1 MLIRTAEE
9 LLKLNLKDAYFA
21 IERNFYDN
29 RDKIVAQKSKEIQ
42 QNNKSARQFTQQK
55 IFTDTN
61 MEQVIL
67 FLF

>member
-29 RDKIVAQKSKEIQ
+29 RDKIVA
-42 QNNKSARQFTQQK
+42 
-55 IFTDTN
+55 
-61 MEQVIL
+61 
-67 FLF
+67 